1 MNLTDKTIVN
11 VLARSS
17 GAILLL
23 GSSIV
28 MARHLSKADFGSFL
42 QVMLVVNTALML
54 SSFGLPHSIYYF
66 YHRAINRPQFLLR
79 ILLMSFAIGLIGA
92 ASVFSLRTW
101 LASWFNNAS
110 LGEYLLLA
118 SAMIFTRGTSQF
130 REPILISS
138 ERLGLNAVYTLV
150 SDTLFYAPTLLGPFF
165 TVSLVVIF
173 RLMFFA
179 TLFDLVFFM
188 VICLWQIVNNQSGGH
203 PRVMAGTPV
212 TKVRLWDQLKYAAPI
227 GLSSYLGILGR
238 QIDQYLVSIF
248 FVPADFA
255 VYSRGSIRIPV
266 LGDLQFIINDLQM
279 PKYVKSYSKGD
290 NVSFLKIF
298 HKSIVKVAKIKY
310 PAFCFLFASAP
321 SLIEILYT
329 RTYHAA
335 IPVFRTYLIMLLTT
349 VTVYGIAPRAS
360 GKTISITIS
369 VLIGILTNVVL
380 SLMLL
385 PVLGA
390 LGAAVGTIVAS
401 TAAAGYLLFV
411 SAGLLKVSLARI
423 FPWRNLGKLLLISAV
438 ASLPLYLIQFLI
450 HPQAIVLGIALL
462 AVEMIVYMICWVCLM
477 ARYKL
482 FDAADI
488 GVISRWLGIDLRK
501 FMPSLR
507 DVY

>member
-17 GAILLL
+17 GAVLLL

-28 MARHLSKADFGSFL
+28 MARHLSKTDFGSFL

-54 SSFGLPHSIYYF
+54 SSFGLPQSIYYF
-66 YHRAINRPQFLLR
+66 YHRAINRPQFLFR
-79 ILLMSFAIGLIGA
+79 TILISFIIGFIGA
-92 ASVFSLRTW
+92 VVVFSVRTL
-101 LASWFNNAS
+101 LASWFNNVS
-110 LGEYLLLA
+110 LCKYLPIA

-138 ERLGLNAVYTLV
+138 ERLGLNAVYTIV

-165 TVSLVVIF
+165 TVSLAVIF

-179 TLFDLVFFM
+179 TLFDLIFFV
-188 VICLWQIVNNQSGGH
+188 VICLWQINNDKSLGHSGV
-203 PRVMAGTPV
+203 RKGTSE
-212 TKVRLWDQLKYAAPI
+212 TEVRFWDQLKYAAPI
-227 GLSSYLGILGR
+227 GLSSYLGIIGR

-255 VYSRGSIRIPV
+255 VYSRGSMRIPV

-279 PKYVKSYSKGD
+279 PKYVKSYSQGD

-298 HKSIVKVAKIKY
+298 HNSIVKVAKIKY

-321 SLIEILYT
+321 LLIEILYT
-329 RTYHAA
+329 RTYNAA

-411 SAGLLKVSLARI
+411 SVGLLKVPFTKI
-423 FPWRNLGKLLLISAV
+423 FPWYKLGKLLLVSAV
-438 ASLPLYLIQFLI
+438 ASLPLYLIQSFI
-450 HPQAIVLGIALL
+450 HPQAIVLGVIFLV
-462 AVEMIVYMICWVCLM
+462 VEMILYITCWICLM
-477 ARYKL
+477 GRYKL
-482 FDAADI
+482 FDATDI
-488 GVISRWLGIDLRK
+488 GVINRWLRIDLK
-501 FMPSLR
+501 KWMPSLR
-507 DVY
+507 NVH